1 MITNLRTKLTDYN
14 NNLQRHLPPNYP
26 QTCSRDTRNLTCTRG
41 EQHAM
46 ALRDNST
53 RIREESMTTVTYAK
67 QFINDLSDLPDID
80 FEEINST
87 AIEAINTGNEALTIL
102 EMTDLGVLGNLADD
116 VFLKVTTLK
125 NDSISLLSRS
135 QFLVK
140 IGEVEYNRSQEL
152 YSQYANLKSD
162 LEMIEVEVQLL
173 EKQPNYTAEAGL
185 LEQQAVVLLSSLQ
198 STNRTLV
205 NVEGELPSLE
215 SDILKLKQTV
225 SETGRVLQETTNQG
239 N

>member
-1 MITNLRTKLTDYN
+1 MITKLSTKLTDYD

-53 RIREESMTTVTYAK
+53 YIREESMMTVTFAK
-67 QFINDLSDLPDID
+67 QFIDDLSDLPDID
-80 FEEINST
+80 FEQINRT
-87 AIEAINTGNEALTIL
+87 AIEAIVTSNESLTIL
-102 EMTDLGVLGNLADD
+102 RMTDLGVIGNLADG
-116 VFLKVTTLK
+116 VFLKVATLK
-125 NDSISLLSRS
+125 NDSNSLLSRS
-135 QFLVK
+135 QSLVE

-152 YSQYANLKSD
+152 YSQFASLQSD

-185 LEQQAVVLLSSLQ
+185 LEQEAILLLSSLQ

-225 SETGRVLQETTNQG
+225 SETERVLQETTNQG

>member
-1 MITNLRTKLTDYN
+1 MV
-14 NNLQRHLPPNYP
+14 
-26 QTCSRDTRNLTCTRG
+26 
-41 EQHAM
+41 
-46 ALRDNST
+46 LRDNST
-53 RIREESMTTVTYAK
+53 RIHEESITTVTYAK

-87 AIEAINTGNEALTIL
+87 AIEAIITANESLTIL
-102 EMTDLGVLGNLADD
+102 GMTDLGVLGNLADD
-116 VFLKVTTLK
+116 VFLKVATLR
-125 NDSISLLSRS
+125 NDSISLLSHS
-135 QFLVK
+135 QFLVE

-152 YSQYANLKSD
+152 YSQYTNLQSD

-185 LEQQAVVLLSSLQ
+185 LEQQAVLLLSSLQ

-225 SETGRVLQETTNQG
+225 SETERVLQETTNQG

>member
-1 MITNLRTKLTDYN
+1 
-14 NNLQRHLPPNYP
+14 
-26 QTCSRDTRNLTCTRG
+26 
-41 EQHAM
+41 M
-46 ALRDNST
+46 ALRDNLT
-53 RIREESMTTVTYAK
+53 YIREESMVTVTFAK
-67 QFINDLSDLPDID
+67 QFIDDLSDLPDID
-80 FEEINST
+80 FEQINRT
-87 AIEAINTGNEALTIL
+87 AIEAIITSNESLTIL
-102 EMTDLGVLGNLADD
+102 GMTDLGIIGNLADD
-116 VFLKVTTLK
+116 VFLKVSTLK
-125 NDSISLLSRS
+125 NDSNSLLSRS
-135 QFLVK
+135 QSLVE

-152 YSQYANLKSD
+152 YSQFASLQSD

-185 LEQQAVVLLSSLQ
+185 LEQEAILLLSSLQ

-225 SETGRVLQETTNQG
+225 SETERVLQETTNQG